1 MRTTIRKLF
10 WAWDFE
16 KEEQWLNEMA
26 AKGLSLVSTGYCR
39 YDFEETEPGEYRVAM
54 ELLPHKPS
62 HPESRQYLRF
72 LEEAGIETVGSWM
85 RWIYVRKK
93 ADGEEFTLSSDRK
106 SRIEHLV
113 RIIVFIGF
121 IAGMNLYIALYNF
134 MIWMQFHH
142 GISIAACCLSAAVG
156 LFATFG
162 AVRLGVKAIRLAKET
177 QVYEE

>member
-26 AKGLSLVSTGYCR
+26 AEGLSLVFTGYCR

-93 ADGEEFTLSSDRK
+93 ADGGEFTLFSDRK

-113 RIIVFIGF
+113 RIIVLIGF
-121 IAGMNLYIALYNF
+121 IAGTNLYIGFYNF
-134 MIWMQFHH
+134 MIWTQFHY
-142 GISIAACCLSAAVG
+142 GVSLAACCLSAAVG
-156 LFATFG
+156 LFSTFG